1 MEQLVNG
8 IGYAM
13 DYGKF
18 FILPVIIYAMVKTI
32 DEVYQVITLRTRLD
46 DGDDE

>member
-8 IGYAM
+8 IGFAM
-13 DYGKF
+13 DYGKY
-18 FILPVIIYAMVKTI
+18 FILPLVIWGMVKTI
-32 DEVYQVITLRTRLD
+32 NEVYEVITIRTRLD

>member
-18 FILPVIIYAMVKTI
+18 FILPVILYLMVKTI
-32 DEVYQVITLRTRLD
+32 NEVYEVITIRTRLD
-46 DGDDE
+46 EGDDE